1 MVELQIVHHKFSCGA
16 QETIGFT
23 PDGAL
28 KGEEIVIFTIED
40 HMILSE
46 LKRMRMRFE

>member
-28 KGEEIVIFTIED
+28 KGESIMIFNFED
-40 HMILSE
+40 HKTLKE
-46 LKRMRMRFE
+46 LKKIRSE

>member
-16 QETIGFT
+16 KETIGFT

-28 KGEEIVIFTIED
+28 KGESIVIFTFED
-40 HMILSE
+40 HKVLKE
-46 LKRMRMRFE
+46 LKRMRRFE